1 MDLLQVLTYLVWL
14 VGSVTFIL
22 ALKFLA
28 SPATARRGNQLGAA
42 GMALI
47 ILWTFFTV
55 DGMLANWWILAV
67 GGLVG
72 SVIGVLG
79 ARRVPM
85 TAMPQMVAI
94 FNGAGGGAAAVV
106 ALAEFLR
113 DTGEHPGELL
123 SLPFMIAT
131 LLGAVIGSVSL
142 TGSII
147 AFGKLQGIVAARPVK
162 YPGSQLVTAVLFLAL
177 VAMGVYLVAI
187 ENSVPLFLLFC
198 GLALVLGVQ
207 LVMPIGG
214 ADMPVVVSLLN
225 SYTGIAVAATGFVLG
240 NYALLIA
247 GTLVGAS
254 GAILTQLMCRAMN
267 RSLFNVLFA
276 GFGTGGEAVAAGA
289 EGEEQL
295 REISADDAA
304 VLMAY
309 GSKVVIV
316 PGYGMAV
323 AQAQGPVRELMDLL
337 LARGVD
343 VQFAIHPVAGRMPG
357 HMNVLLAEANV
368 PYDRLKEMDE
378 INDDFAETDVALVIG
393 ANDVVN
399 PLAREEGLADLRHAD
414 PERGPG
420 AEHHRPEAR
429 PRHRL
434 RRHPEP
440 AVQQPQDHHALR
452 RCEAIGRG
460 ARLRGQAGLARRHR
474 WLVTQPASDTT
485 NEPRVDRSRN
495 PCTDIRMTGHGSIH
509 AFQWAG
515 TTESAWPRDAVPSVG
530 ISSPDRANPAD
541 WRCGRR

>member
-55 DGMLANWWILAV
+55 DGMLANWWILLV

-106 ALAEFLR
+106 AIAEFLR

-162 YPGSQLVTAVLFLAL
+162 YPGSQVVTGVLFLAL
-177 VAMGVYLVAI
+177 LALGVYLVAI

-276 GFGTGGEAVAAGA
+276 GFGTGGEAVAAGG

-295 REISADDAA
+295 REISAEDAA

-337 LARGVD
+337 LAKGVD

-378 INDDFAETDVALVIG
+378 INDDFGETDVALVIG

-399 PLAREEGLADLRHAD
+399 PLAREEGSPISGMPILNVDQAQNIIVLKR
-414 PERGPG
+414 
-420 AEHHRPEAR
+420 
-429 PRHRL
+429 
-434 RRHPEP
+434 
-440 AVQQPQDHHALR
+440 
-452 RCEAIGRG
+452 GRG
-460 ARLRGQAGLARRHR
+460 TGFAGIPNPLFSN
-474 WLVTQPASDTT
+474 PKTT
-485 NEPRVDRSRN
+485 
-495 PCTDIRMTGHGSIH
+495 MLFG
-509 AFQWAG
+509 
-515 TTESAWPRDAVPSVG
+515 DAKPSVEALVSG
-530 ISSPDRANPAD
+530 VKQA
-541 WRCGRR
+541 

>member
-47 ILWTFFTV
+47 IVWTFFTV

-131 LLGAVIGSVSL
+131 LLGAIIGSVSL

-147 AFGKLQGIVAARPVK
+147 AFGKLQGLVASRPVK
-162 YPGSQLVTAVLFLAL
+162 YPGSQVVTAVLFLAL
-177 VAMGVYLVAI
+177 VALGVYLVAV
-187 ENSVPLFLLFC
+187 ENSVPLFLLYC
-198 GLALVLGVQ
+198 ALALVLGVQ

-276 GFGTGGEAVAAGA
+276 GFGTGGEALAAGA

-295 REISADDAA
+295 REISAEDAA

-309 GSKVVIV
+309 GSRVVIV

-378 INDDFAETDVALVIG
+378 INDDFADTDVALVIG

-399 PLAREEGLADLRHAD
+399 PLAREEGSPISGMPILNVDQAQNIIVLKR
-414 PERGPG
+414 
-420 AEHHRPEAR
+420 
-429 PRHRL
+429 
-434 RRHPEP
+434 
-440 AVQQPQDHHALR
+440 
-452 RCEAIGRG
+452 GRG
-460 ARLRGQAGLARRHR
+460 TGFAGIPNPLFSN
-474 WLVTQPASDTT
+474 PKTT
-485 NEPRVDRSRN
+485 
-495 PCTDIRMTGHGSIH
+495 MLFG
-509 AFQWAG
+509 
-515 TTESAWPRDAVPSVG
+515 DAKPSVAALVAG
-530 ISSPDRANPAD
+530 VKQA
-541 WRCGRR
+541 

>member
-1 MDLLQVLTYLVWL
+1 MELIQVLTYLVWL
-14 VGSVTFIL
+14 VGAVTFIL

-28 SPATARRGNQLGAA
+28 SPATARRGNQVGAA
-42 GMALI
+42 GMALV

-55 DGMLANWWILAV
+55 DGMLANWWILLV

-72 SVIGVLG
+72 TVIGVLG

-94 FNGAGGGAAAVV
+94 FNGAGGGAAALV
-106 ALAEFLR
+106 AVAEFLR

-123 SLPFMIAT
+123 ALPFMIAT

-162 YPGSQLVTAVLFLAL
+162 YPGSQIVTAIVFLAL
-177 VAMGVYLVAI
+177 LGLGIYLAAI
-187 ENSVPLFLLFC
+187 ANSVPLFLLFC
-198 GLALVLGVQ
+198 GLALVLGLQ

-254 GAILTQLMCRAMN
+254 GAILTQLMCKAMN
-267 RSLFNVLFA
+267 RSIFNVLFA
-276 GFGTGGEAVAAGA
+276 GFGTGGDTAAAGA
-289 EGEEQL
+289 EGEENL
-295 REISADDAA
+295 REISAEDAA

-323 AQAQGPVRELMDLL
+323 AQAQGPVRELMDQLL
-337 LARGVD
+337 SRGVD

-368 PYDRLKEMDE
+368 PYDRLQEMDE
-378 INDDFAETDVALVIG
+378 INDDFADTDVALVIG

-399 PLAREEGLADLRHAD
+399 PLAREEGSPISGMPILNVDQAQNIVVLKR
-414 PERGPG
+414 
-420 AEHHRPEAR
+420 
-429 PRHRL
+429 
-434 RRHPEP
+434 
-440 AVQQPQDHHALR
+440 
-452 RCEAIGRG
+452 GRG
-460 ARLRGQAGLARRHR
+460 TGFAGIPNPLF
-474 WLVTQPASDTT
+474 S
-485 NEPRVDRSRN
+485 NEK
-495 PCTDIRMTGHGSIH
+495 TKMLFG
-509 AFQWAG
+509 
-515 TTESAWPRDAVPSVG
+515 DAKPSVEALVAG
-530 ISSPDRANPAD
+530 VKQA
-541 WRCGRR
+541 

>member
-1 MDLLQVLTYLVWL
+1 MELNGIGVATFLVWL
-14 VGSVTFIL
+14 LGSVTFII

-28 SPATARRGNQLGAA
+28 SPRTARTGNLLGAA
-42 GMALI
+42 GMALVI
-47 ILWTFFTV
+47 AWTFFTV
-55 DGMLANWWILAV
+55 EGMLENWWIIAV
-67 GGLVG
+67 GAGLG
-72 SVIGVLG
+72 SVAGLLG

-106 ALAEFLR
+106 AVAEFLEFA
-113 DTGEHPGELL
+113 DHGGELL
-123 SLPFMIAT
+123 PLPFIIAT
-131 LLGAVIGSVSL
+131 LAGAVIGSVSL
-142 TGSII
+142 TGSVV
-147 AFGKLQGIVAARPVK
+147 AFGKLQGIVTAAP
-162 YPGSQLVTAVLFLAL
+162 YMLPGQRIITGALFVAMLGLAVYVAGFENSTTLFLVYVALAL
-177 VAMGVYLVAI
+177 VTGVV
-187 ENSVPLFLLFC
+187 
-198 GLALVLGVQ
+198 

-225 SYTGIAVAATGFVLG
+225 SYTGIAVAASGFVLS

-276 GFGTGGEAVAAGA
+276 GFGTAGGAAAPGA

-295 REISADDAA
+295 KEIGAEDAA

-309 GSKVVIV
+309 GKRVVIV

-337 LARGVD
+337 LEKGVD

-378 INDDFAETDVALVIG
+378 INDDFPETDVALVIG

-399 PLAREEGLADLRHAD
+399 PLARQEGTPISGMPILNVDQAQHVIVLKR
-414 PERGPG
+414 
-420 AEHHRPEAR
+420 
-429 PRHRL
+429 
-434 RRHPEP
+434 
-440 AVQQPQDHHALR
+440 
-452 RCEAIGRG
+452 GRG
-460 ARLRGQAGLARRHR
+460 TGFAGIPNPLF
-474 WLVTQPASDTT
+474 S
-485 NEPRVDRSRN
+485 NERTS
-495 PCTDIRMTGHGSIH
+495 MLFG
-509 AFQWAG
+509 
-515 TTESAWPRDAVPSVG
+515 DAKPSVESLVQG
-530 ISSPDRANPAD
+530 VKQA
-541 WRCGRR
+541 